1 MKSFGQTIREYRK
14 SKGLTLLDVSTK
26 LGVSQALLSKLERGL
41 RNPSKE
47 MLTQLSAFYKVPLGN
62 LEIAS
67 LSDQLLYKAGENSNA
82 LKALEMAEQKVAY
95 RTFAKTDKK
104 KIIHKIQHCLT
115 THSKITKA
123 WIYGSFARGDDRPGS
138 DIDIAV
144 ATLAGFSYFDLIE
157 VRFQL
162 ENILHR
168 NVDLGFADT
177 FKPSV
182 FINVEPDMQLIYEKK
197 PGAGTKKQ
205 A

>member
-1 MKSFGQTIREYRK
+1 MKSFGQIIREYRK
-14 SKGLTLLDVSTK
+14 SKELTLLEVSMK
-26 LGVSQALLSKLERGL
+26 LGVSQALLSKLERGI

-47 MLTQLSAFYKVPLGN
+47 MLTRLSAFYKVPIGK
-62 LEIAS
+62 LEVAS
-67 LSDQLLYKAGENSNA
+67 LSDQLLFKAGENSNA
-82 LKALEMAEQKVAY
+82 LKALEMAEQKVVY

-104 KIIHKIQHCLT
+104 KIIQKIQHCLA
-115 THSKITKA
+115 THPKIIKA

-144 ATLAGFSYFDLIE
+144 TTSAGFSYFDLIE

-182 FINVEPDMQLIYEKK
+182 YINVKPDMQIIYEKK